1 MAQGAFNVSK
11 LIEQLGLKNVL
22 DMPVRENIQPVIAL
36 DSMAGFVPANIGR
49 RFLAGGIPPANVAEF
64 STFELISLDPGGCVV
79 FGLIQAAAFAS
90 QLVTVTQTPPVVWG
104 LSGPVAHN
112 VQPFGSEPS
121 ACRLN
126 AGTVVAAPSSLNPVF
141 DLMGAGWNVPMFL
154 PHGSRMIVTART
166 ANASFNMTF
175 QCMGIAASQFEPS

>member
-79 FGLIQAAAFAS
+79 FGLHQRADADI
-90 QLVTVTQTPPVVWG
+90 VVRHG
-104 LSGPVAHN
+104 LS
-112 VQPFGSEPS
+112 
-121 ACRLN
+121 
-126 AGTVVAAPSSLNPVF
+126 
-141 DLMGAGWNVPMFL
+141 
-154 PHGSRMIVTART
+154 
-166 ANASFNMTF
+166 
-175 QCMGIAASQFEPS
+175 SQ